1 MYFARKTFELGVCL
15 AGYWQGIKVGGW
27 GGGVLL
33 AFVALCATSW
43 GWDWFAQ
50 NVLGGKEKATAQKN
64 FIFGAISSA
73 IVAVVSYALWG
84 RY

>member
-15 AGYWQGIKVGGW
+15 AGYWQGIKFGGW

-43 GWDWFAQ
+43 GWDWFAKRF
-50 NVLGGKEKATAQKN
+50 LGGDESGSTRKH
-64 FIFGAISSA
+64 FIFGVVSSA
-73 IVAVVSYALWG
+73 LVAIASYNLWG
-84 RY
+84 KY